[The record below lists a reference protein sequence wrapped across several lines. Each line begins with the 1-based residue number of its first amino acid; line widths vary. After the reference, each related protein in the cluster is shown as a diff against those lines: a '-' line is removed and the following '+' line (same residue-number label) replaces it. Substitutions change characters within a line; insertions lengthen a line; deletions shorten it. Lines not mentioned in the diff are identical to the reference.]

1 MISVTKLLDILNKP
15 NLIYWANKI
24 GLEGININDY
34 ESKSKSEGVNNHN
47 QIELFI
53 KKGVKFKGC
62 EIFEKEIKD
71 FEIIGVE
78 VDVKNDF
85 INGRIDL
92 ILKKE
97 NQIFICDFKKNKNI
111 YLNTKL
117 QLSTYKHLYGA
128 DKICFINSSDFKIKE
143 ITIDTQKYFE
153 IVKRLFQIHSLLIKL
168 NEKL

>member
-1 MISVTKLLDILNKP
+1 MISVTKLLEILNKP

-24 GLEGININDY
+24 GLAGININEY
-34 ESKSKSEGVNNHN
+34 QSKSKNEGIENHN

-53 KKGVKFKGC
+53 KQGIRFDGC
-62 EIFEKEIKD
+62 EIFENEIKD
-71 FEIIGVE
+71 FKIIGVE
-78 VDVKNDF
+78 VDVNNEF

-92 ILKKE
+92 ILEKE
-97 NQIFICDFKKNKNI
+97 NQIFICDFKKNKNV

-143 ITIDTQKYFE
+143 IKINTEKYFE
-153 IVKRLFQIHSLLIKL
+153 IVKRLFQIHQLLTSL